1 MKFLSKDKD
10 AVIMRQLMEDLKE
23 QQGQLVHSIREDED
37 ESGHRVSVVLSDLET
52 YMAKLETIIQ
62 RLVNVTETLVEEN
75 DARIKPWYVRIFCP

>member
-1 MKFLSKDKD
+1 
-10 AVIMRQLMEDLKE
+10 MEDLKT
-23 QQGQLVHSIREDED
+23 QQGQLVQSIRDDQD
-37 ESGHRVSVVLSDLET
+37 ESGQRVSVVLSDLET